1 MKCEDVQKKLPAYE
15 AGTLGGGEQAE
26 ILLHVRSCPVC
37 GAEEKVL
44 AVLWRA
50 LDAMPS
56 LDASPGF
63 KARFWEKAREQESQR
78 RGGWARWTAWA
89 PLAAGAMA
97 AWLLGVAGGI
107 GLSGVR
113 LPDVASGSTLALK
126 IFTATQ
132 PLNSIEAAY
141 LSGPSGRFL

>member
-1 MKCEDVQKKLPAYE
+1 MRCEDIQKKLPAYE

-26 ILLHVRSCPVC
+26 ILLHVRSCPIC
-37 GAEEKVL
+37 GVEEKVL

-63 KARFWEKAREQESQR
+63 KARFWEKAREQESKR
-78 RGGWARWTAWA
+78 RGGWAWWTTWA

-97 AWLLGVAGGI
+97 VWLLGIAGGI
-107 GLSGVR
+107 GLSEVWPPR
-113 LPDVASGSTLALK
+113 AVSGSAMALR
-126 IFTATQ
+126 ILTAPQ

-141 LSGPSGRFL
+141 LRGPSGRFL